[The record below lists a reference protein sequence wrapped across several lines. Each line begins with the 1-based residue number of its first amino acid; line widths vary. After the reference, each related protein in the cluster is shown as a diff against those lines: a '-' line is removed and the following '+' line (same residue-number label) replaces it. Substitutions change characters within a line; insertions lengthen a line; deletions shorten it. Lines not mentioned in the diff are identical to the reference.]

1 MLSFLRATLVVR
13 FRIGATGFEPA
24 TSWSQTK
31 RSAKLSYA
39 PWRREIVPQDDDWA
53 GICLKNRSGFLSWL
67 AKMPRFWGALV
78 RIWNGMDHIAS
89 TLAPVSSTLD
99 SYLPVVLIVVM
110 AVGFGAFNLVAT
122 ELIGPKVAGKVKMS
136 TYESGMDP
144 IGTARQRFHVRFYV
158 LAMTFL
164 LFDVEVVFLYPWA
177 VAYTKVEPGSP
188 EAGLYLG
195 RVLFFVLTSIVAYVY
210 AWRKGVFRFD

>member
-1 MLSFLRATLVVR
+1 
-13 FRIGATGFEPA
+13 
-24 TSWSQTK
+24 
-31 RSAKLSYA
+31 
-39 PWRREIVPQDDDWA
+39 
-53 GICLKNRSGFLSWL
+53 
-67 AKMPRFWGALV
+67 MPRFWGALV

>member
-1 MLSFLRATLVVR
+1 
-13 FRIGATGFEPA
+13 
-24 TSWSQTK
+24 
-31 RSAKLSYA
+31 
-39 PWRREIVPQDDDWA
+39 
-53 GICLKNRSGFLSWL
+53 
-67 AKMPRFWGALV
+67 
-78 RIWNGMDHIAS
+78 
-89 TLAPVSSTLD
+89 
-99 SYLPVVLIVVM
+99 M
-110 AVGFGAFNLVAT
+110 AVGFGAFNLIAT

-136 TYESGMDP
+136 SYESGMDP

-177 VAYTKVEPGSP
+177 VAYTKVDPGSP

>member
-1 MLSFLRATLVVR
+1 MANGDCTPSRR
-13 FRIGATGFEPA
+13 FGRNLPQNLIG
-24 TSWSQTK
+24 
-31 RSAKLSYA
+31 
-39 PWRREIVPQDDDWA
+39 I
-53 GICLKNRSGFLSWL
+53 L
-67 AKMPRFWGALV
+67 ACSTEMPRFWGVSV
-78 RIWNGMDHIAS
+78 RISIHMLHIAS

-110 AVGFGAFNLVAT
+110 AVGFGAFNLIAT

-136 TYESGMDP
+136 SYESGMDP

-177 VAYTKVEPGSP
+177 VAYTKVDPGSP

>member
-1 MLSFLRATLVVR
+1 ML
-13 FRIGATGFEPA
+13 
-24 TSWSQTK
+24 
-31 RSAKLSYA
+31 
-39 PWRREIVPQDDDWA
+39 
-53 GICLKNRSGFLSWL
+53 
-67 AKMPRFWGALV
+67 
-78 RIWNGMDHIAS
+78 HIAS

-110 AVGFGAFNLVAT
+110 AVGFGAFNLIAT

-136 TYESGMDP
+136 SYESGMDP

-177 VAYTKVEPGSP
+177 VAYTKVDPGSP

-210 AWRKGVFRFD
+210 ACARASSALTDFSHQMAGETKFHDIFQGRCGCFGTVACSFVEST

>member
-1 MLSFLRATLVVR
+1 ML
-13 FRIGATGFEPA
+13 
-24 TSWSQTK
+24 
-31 RSAKLSYA
+31 
-39 PWRREIVPQDDDWA
+39 
-53 GICLKNRSGFLSWL
+53 
-67 AKMPRFWGALV
+67 
-78 RIWNGMDHIAS
+78 HIAS

-110 AVGFGAFNLVAT
+110 AVGFGAFNLIAT

-136 TYESGMDP
+136 SYESGMDP

-177 VAYTKVEPGSP
+177 VAYTKVDPGSP
-188 EAGLYLG
+188 RAVSGPRAVLRPDFHRGLCLRLAQG
-195 RVLFFVLTSIVAYVY
+195 RLPL
-210 AWRKGVFRFD
+210 

>member
-1 MLSFLRATLVVR
+1 MTPMMPL
-13 FRIGATGFEPA
+13 FRD
-24 TSWSQTK
+24 
-31 RSAKLSYA
+31 L
-39 PWRREIVPQDDDWA
+39 
-53 GICLKNRSGFLSWL
+53 
-67 AKMPRFWGALV
+67 WG
-78 RIWNGMDHIAS
+78 RIHCSMDLIAS
-89 TLAPVSSTLD
+89 TLAPVSSSLD

-110 AVGFGAFNLVAT
+110 AVGFGAFNLLAT
-122 ELIGPKVAGKVKMS
+122 ELIGPKVQGKVKMS

-164 LFDVEVVFLYPWA
+164 LFDVEVVFLYP
-177 VAYTKVEPGSP
+177 YTKVDPGSP